1 MATLETVDTTLADQH
16 DVLNEQPRPRMS
28 RFTLPALPRSGA
40 MRVGIGII
48 AFFWF
53 LAIFGPLFVHGDPHR
68 VNDNV
73 PFAGPTAQHWL
84 GTTNLGQDVLS
95 QLIVGAR
102 PTVFI
107 GFIAGIAVTILSVAI
122 GMTGGYLGGWVDE
135 IVSFLSNVFLTIPGL
150 PLMLLI
156 ASLTVRGP
164 VTIVALI
171 TFTGWAWGAR
181 VMRAQTL
188 SLRQRDFVQAA
199 RVNGENIFR
208 ILFFEIL
215 PNLAPIV
222 VASFIFTTIGA
233 IMAEAGLEFLGFGDQ
248 SIISWG
254 TMLYFVQNSGTLVEA
269 WWWFLPPGLCIALL
283 GTALAL
289 INYGL
294 DSVVNPRLRA
304 IPVEK
309 TAKKA
314 M

>member
-1 MATLETVDTTLADQH
+1 MATLDTLDTAIA
-16 DVLNEQPRPRMS
+16 EQPGVPAEHPRPRLL

-40 MRVGIGII
+40 MRIGLSIV

-68 VNDNV
+68 INFNI

-84 GTTNLGQDVLS
+84 GTTYEGQDVLS
-95 QLIVGAR
+95 QLIIGAR
-102 PTVFI
+102 PTVLI
-107 GFIAGIAVTILSVAI
+107 GFIAGAAVTLLSVAI

-199 RVNGENIFR
+199 RMNGENLFR

-215 PNLAPIV
+215 PNLTPIIV
-222 VASFIFTTIGA
+222 PSFIFTTVGA

-254 TMLYFVQNSGTLVEA
+254 IMLNNVQNSDSLLKA
-269 WWWFLPPGLCIALL
+269 WWWFIPPGLCIALL
-283 GTALAL
+283 GSALAL

-294 DSVVNPRLRA
+294 DAVMNPRLRA
-304 IPVEK
+304 IPK
-309 TAKKA
+309 AKLAKKA